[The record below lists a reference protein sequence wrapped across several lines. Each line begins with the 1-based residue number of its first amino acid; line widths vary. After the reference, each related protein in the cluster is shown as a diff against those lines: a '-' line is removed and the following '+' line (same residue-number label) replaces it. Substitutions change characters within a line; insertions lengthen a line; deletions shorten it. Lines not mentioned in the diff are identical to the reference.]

1 MYQELVEKIINR
13 LGIKLLINDRTKFS
27 FKLEENVYKNINVEK
42 LFIES
47 TKISTRFNFAYR
59 GNAIHITLN
68 KLNLEKHYLYYI
80 FELLNYIEKTKNS

>member
-1 MYQELVEKIINR
+1 MIELSFRLSLKKMYI
-13 LGIKLLINDRTKFS
+13 
-27 FKLEENVYKNINVEK
+27 INVEK